1 VVVEQVNS
9 LTMEHIGRV
18 VDVTCKPMAGYH
30 RIRACGTLRGF
41 TYMDGLTIY
50 LEGVDKGVS
59 YPMIANEMEI
69 LVERQDD

>member
-1 VVVEQVNS
+1 
-9 LTMEHIGRV
+9 
-18 VDVTCKPMAGYH
+18 
-30 RIRACGTLRGF
+30 
-41 TYMDGLTIY
+41 MDGLTIY